1 MQWSSLQIMA
11 KNKDLQTTEDGRL
24 LPYEE
29 DAKEILENAL
39 IRYPFRQRSKII
51 KALQK
56 TYPDLSTTTAY
67 KWIDDIKQGW
77 HKKVTDYDITTQV
90 SQFQKIIEKAEEEL
104 WKIILDRPRNREE
117 TEEIEGVVT
126 AAKGKS
132 EYVVISALKQIVD
145 NRKKLFDV
153 MMDSGFITR
162 HLGTGEIKHAFLG
175 GLYVQTDDGVKIREQ
190 VDDMKKYI
198 ETRFEEVGID
208 LNQSSMVY
216 AEDAKIDED
225 EDIEN

>member
-1 MQWSSLQIMA
+1 MA
-11 KNKDLQTTEDGRL
+11 KNKEEQFDIV
-24 LPYEE
+24 PYEE

-56 TYPDLSTTTAY
+56 TYPDLATTTAY
-67 KWIDDIKQGW
+67 KWIDDIKSGW

-104 WKIILDRPRNREE
+104 WKIILDRPRSLEE
-117 TEEIEGVVT
+117 TEENQGVVKT
-126 AAKGKS
+126 KAGVS
-132 EYVVISALKQIVD
+132 EYVVISALKQIVE

-175 GLYVQTDDGVKIREQ
+175 GLYVQTDDGVKVREQ

-198 ETRFEEVGID
+198 EGRLQEVGLD
-208 LNQSSMVY
+208 LSQGSMVF
-216 AEDAKIDED
+216 ADETDIIDED
-225 EDIEN
+225 TDIEN

>member
-1 MQWSSLQIMA
+1 MA
-11 KNKDLQTTEDGRL
+11 KNKDLTTTEEIEVV
-24 LPYEE
+24 PYEE
-29 DAKEILENAL
+29 DAKEVLENAL

-56 TYPDLSTTTAY
+56 SYPDLSERTAY
-67 KWIDDIKQGW
+67 RWIDEIKQGW

-90 SQFQKIIEKAEEEL
+90 SQFQKIIERAEEEL
-104 WKIILDRPRNREE
+104 WKIILDRPSNMAEMAE
-117 TEEIEGVVT
+117 SKDVTKTKAGV
-126 AAKGKS
+126 S
-132 EYVVISALKQIVD
+132 EYVVISALKQIVE

-175 GLYVQTDDGVKIREQ
+175 GLYVQTDDGVKVREQ

-198 ETRFEEVGID
+198 EGRLQEVGLD
-208 LNQSSMVY
+208 LSQGSMVF
-216 AEDAKIDED
+216 ADETDIIDE
-225 EDIEN
+225 ESDIEN

>member
-1 MQWSSLQIMA
+1 M
-11 KNKDLQTTEDGRL
+11 EVV
-24 LPYEE
+24 PYEE
-29 DAKEILENAL
+29 DAKEVLENAL

-56 TYPDLSTTTAY
+56 SYPDLNERTAY
-67 KWIDDIKQGW
+67 RWIDEIKQGW

-90 SQFQKIIEKAEEEL
+90 SQFQKIIERAEEEL
-104 WKIILDRPRNREE
+104 WKIILDRPSNMSEMSE
-117 TEEIEGVVT
+117 NKKVVKTKAGV
-126 AAKGKS
+126 S
-132 EYVVISALKQIVD
+132 EYVVISALKQIVE

-216 AEDAKIDED
+216 AEDAKIDEED